1 MKNTFG
7 NSISVTIFGES
18 HGYCIGAVLDGLPAG
33 LEIDRDYI
41 GSQLEKRRPFGK
53 ISTSRAERDEFQI
66 VSGCFN
72 GKTCGTPLTIIIP
85 NENTRSGDYDYGRAR
100 PGHADYTAYIR
111 YAGNEDYRGGGHFSG
126 RVTAALTAAG
136 ALLQY
141 ALSKKGVLLATHIL
155 ECAGVRDRGFEDF
168 DKDFTKLNGADF
180 AAGRQSCAA
189 NAGTNLSRQK

>member
-85 NENTRSGDYDYGRAR
+85 NETPVREITT
-100 PGHADYTAYIR
+100 TA
-111 YAGNEDYRGGGHFSG
+111 G
-126 RVTAALTAAG
+126 
-136 ALLQY
+136 
-141 ALSKKGVLLATHIL
+141 
-155 ECAGVRDRGFEDF
+155 RDRGMPITRRISATQATRTTAAEDIS
-168 DKDFTKLNGADF
+168 
-180 AAGRQSCAA
+180 AG
-189 NAGTNLSRQK
+189 G